1 MSVIE
6 IFSFGEFKVAEDQC
20 MENRQ
25 IVISS
30 LGFERFRHAS
40 PLLTLQAIL
49 FIKKYHHDSENE
61 SFSDCHHLTE
71 D

>member
-20 MENRQ
+20 MEN
-25 IVISS
+25 
-30 LGFERFRHAS
+30 RFRHAS